1 MLRTEQSFKKDRNF
15 GFCNGFERKRTTL
28 DVSDIL
34 LQTDAALRAGDAVLR
49 RRHGVAGVGPLVE
62 VHHGTRGG
70 GLPSVVVVQPAL
82 RQQLRARPDRRV
94 RGKRRAPL
102 SKKKKRCWKRCRIDV
117 DVPRFSADSAGVD
130 NQFPAWLANYTA
142 FPHDA
147 SFCSAPKCMLQSWSL
162 AVDMQQFVLATALLP
177 ALLPAPS
184 TRLLRWSACG
194 LAIALLPPFAAT
206 LVGGWPPMLVWS
218 ARALQNPFAE
228 PMFYALYV
236 PTQFRGAPYV
246 VGVVA
251 GCVLLRLKV
260 CIVPLLV
267 LGLSIPPVC

>member
-1 MLRTEQSFKKDRNF
+1 MKGKGQRWTSLTSCYRLTPPYALVMLFY
-15 GFCNGFERKRTTL
+15 
-28 DVSDIL
+28 
-34 LQTDAALRAGDAVLR
+34 AAAMESLGS
-49 RRHGVAGVGPLVE
+49 GPLWKSITVPE
-62 VHHGTRGG
+62 AAACRRWWWSNLLYANNYVHGPTGEYAVRE
-70 GLPSVVVVQPAL
+70 GLPC
-82 RQQLRARPDRRV
+82 R
-94 RGKRRAPL
+94 
-102 SKKKKRCWKRCRIDV
+102 KKKKRCWKRCRIDV